1 MLLTDDQGSPL
12 NAEYSAEPD
21 GDNLAIVLES
31 QGGVPR
37 RNPDYREALMF
48 LLSRLQDLGAV
59 IEVALVDSRVTQ
71 RMNISETERT
81 ILAGPFPLVGI
92 PDLGTLR
99 RRLTTGQTTIAQSPG
114 VRGGN
119 STKRIRL
126 RLTVP
131 GYSPADADQLGAD
144 LAAPVGMRPP
154 PDHRGQDEAAE
165 GELLTALR
173 SAAEIVA
180 AEKANVTETEYER
193 AAGTVKVRR
202 AETMLVGLYR
212 QSLDDKG
219 DHRLRSAVGH
229 TDLYLSEDG
238 TIVEAKRGADHRY
251 VREALGQLLD
261 YAVNVTVP
269 VASLAALLPARPS
282 DPDIALLH
290 TYGVDCIY
298 WESGLTFR
306 IEHAP
311 ADARA
316 AMQRLWAVVLKR
328 DDTRTNGLGA
338 RRGPAS
344 PPDRV

>member
-1 MLLTDDQGSPL
+1 VIDVQLTDDQGSRL
-12 NAEYSAEPD
+12 DAEYSAEPD
-21 GDNLAIVLES
+21 VNHLAIILES

-37 RNPDYREALMF
+37 RNPHYREALLL

-59 IEVALVDSRVTQ
+59 IELAFVDSLVTQ
-71 RMNISETERT
+71 RNNIPETERT
-81 ILAGPFPLVGI
+81 ILAGPLPLVGV
-92 PDLGTLR
+92 PDLDALR
-99 RRLTTGQTTIAQSPG
+99 RTLTTRQTTIAQRPG

-131 GYSPADADQLGAD
+131 GYSPADADQLAAD
-144 LAAPVGMRPP
+144 LALPVGMGPT
-154 PDHRGQDEAAE
+154 PDYRGQDEEAAAE
-165 GELLTALR
+165 LLAALR

-193 AAGTVKVRR
+193 AAGTVKVHR

-212 QSLDDKG
+212 QTLADKG

-238 TIVEAKRGADHRY
+238 TIVEAKRGADHRL

-269 VASLAALLPARPS
+269 VMSLAVLLPARPS
-282 DPDIALLH
+282 DPDIKLLH

-298 WESGLTFR
+298 WHGDLIFR
-306 IEHAP
+306 TEFAP
-311 ADARA
+311 AEARA
-316 AMQRLWAVVLKR
+316 AMQPRWAVVLER
-328 DDTRTNGLGA
+328 
-338 RRGPAS
+338 
-344 PPDRV
+344 